1 VIFTPEK
8 LSEIRLKYLQLRTIT
23 NSSRYYI
30 YNIIRKQESIHV
42 TEICR
47 ISNLSQPIVSQNI
60 STLRKANLVETNQI
74 DKFVYYSTN
83 NFEIQKLI
91 IYSQSI
97 SNKETKTD
105 SKELSENYVLLRE
118 AYCFLKSILNPGR
131 LSVLE
136 ILNRSGELSVNQISA
151 KTQLGQSIVSQHLSN
166 LKTSNLVFS
175 KKLGKQVLYKTNI
188 EKINSLF

>member
-1 VIFTPEK
+1 
-8 LSEIRLKYLQLRTIT
+8 
-23 NSSRYYI
+23 
-30 YNIIRKQESIHV
+30 
-42 TEICR
+42 
-47 ISNLSQPIVSQNI
+47 VSQNI

-151 KTQLGQSIVSQHLSN
+151 MTQLGQSIVSQHLSN